1 MSQTNRTPTMSE
13 TSAMTQSR
21 SPFTSLL
28 ALPLLL
34 GALASPAAA
43 QDKDTVQLKDGTT
56 DTGLVKGEEY
66 GGLSW
71 QPAKGGAR
79 TILWNEIA
87 PNGITYANALEFQS
101 ARDEFD
107 KGALPEALAKFEELL
122 GDTKLR
128 GVLKQ
133 NALFF
138 TAMIHQRQG
147 EYDKAIEGYKALVAD
162 FPKSRWLMEVGENL
176 VLSHVAKKDVAGAGK
191 ALDELS
197 AAATSAGV
205 EAGFNSSVNV
215 LKGRLFE
222 EQGKFPEAQAAYG
235 VVATATGVPS
245 TVVQQAR
252 LGQARCF
259 VALNKKSEAEAI
271 YRKLVAED
279 APNTVLAGAWNG
291 LGDLALEE
299 ARKGSADAEKLM
311 DVLLCYLRGVVQYT
325 PAAGESRA
333 EYKRACK
340 ASAEVFKFISQ
351 VEKNAD
357 RKRLYLQR
365 ATEREEQ
372 FKKEFPSG

>member
-1 MSQTNRTPTMSE
+1 MN
-13 TSAMTQSR
+13 QSR
-21 SPFTSLL
+21 LPSTLLL
-28 ALPLLL
+28 ALPLVL
-34 GALASPAAA
+34 GALSSPAAA
-43 QDKDTVQLKDGTT
+43 QDKDTVQLKDGTS

-66 GGLSW
+66 GGVSF

-79 TILWNEIA
+79 TILWSELA
-87 PNGITYANALEFQS
+87 PNGITYANAPDYQS
-101 ARDEFD
+101 AREDFD
-107 KGALPEALAKFEELL
+107 KGALPEAMAKFDELL

-128 GVLKQ
+128 GVIKQ
-133 NALFF
+133 NAQFF
-138 TAMIHQRQG
+138 KAMIHQRQG
-147 EYDKAIEGYKALVAD
+147 EYDQAIEGYKALVAD

-176 VLSHVAKKDVAGAGK
+176 VLCYVAKKDVPGAGK

-197 AAATSAGV
+197 SGATSAGV

-235 VVATATGVPS
+235 VVEKASGVPS
-245 TVVQQAR
+245 SVVQQAK
-252 LGQARCF
+252 LGQGRCL
-259 VALNKKSEAEAI
+259 VALNKKPEAEAI
-271 YRKLVAED
+271 FRKLVTED
-279 APNTVLAGAWNG
+279 APNPVMAGAWNG
-291 LGDLALEE
+291 IGDLMLEE
-299 ARKGSADAEKLM
+299 ARKGSADSEKLF
-311 DVLLCYLRGVVQYT
+311 DVLFCYLRGAVQYT
-325 PAAGESRA
+325 PLTGESRT

-340 ASAEVFKFISQ
+340 GTADVFKFIGQ